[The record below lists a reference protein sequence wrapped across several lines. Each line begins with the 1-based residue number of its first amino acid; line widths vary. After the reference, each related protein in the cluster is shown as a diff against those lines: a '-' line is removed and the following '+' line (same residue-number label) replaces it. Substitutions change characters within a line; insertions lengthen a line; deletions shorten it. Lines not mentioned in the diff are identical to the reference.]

1 VRSREILDVKFDQS
15 GFQVF
20 LLAKSDREFI
30 YLSVSLQYDDSGRLT
45 GLIFVFS
52 SLSVHEDL
60 SNTVERSKDELVE
73 HEADHDRL
81 RASVR
86 GRDSQSWVKVE

>member
-30 YLSVSLQYDDSGRLT
+30 YLSVTLQDDTSGLT